1 MTINYFEGCYVVH
14 KEDDSFSGDSG
25 FDVDDLVIYLLNF
38 ITDSTK
44 VQIIKL

>member
-1 MTINYFEGCYVVH
+1 MVH
-14 KEDDSFSGDSG
+14 KDTCKEDDSFSGDSG

-44 VQIIKL
+44 VQSIKL